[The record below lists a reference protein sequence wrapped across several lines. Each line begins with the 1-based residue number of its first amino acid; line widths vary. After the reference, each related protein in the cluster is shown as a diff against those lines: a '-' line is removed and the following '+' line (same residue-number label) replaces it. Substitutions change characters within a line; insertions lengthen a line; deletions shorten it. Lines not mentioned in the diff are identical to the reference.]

1 MYKFKYI
8 IVDID
13 GTIASHDKIRG
24 HHEYDKV
31 SLDKPIE
38 QTIEVIKLLYL
49 NPLYRIVYLTGR
61 PDKCKE
67 DTMQWLYNHI
77 YNGRNVELSLY
88 MRTTKDFRDDSII
101 KKELL
106 YEFMNDCE
114 ATKDDIYCVFDDR
127 IKVINMWLDE
137 GLFVFNM
144 NNGKG
149 EF

>member
-1 MYKFKYI
+1 MNFKYI

-13 GTIASHDKIRG
+13 GTIAIHNNIRG

-31 SLDKPIE
+31 LLDKPIE
-38 QTIEVIKLLYL
+38 QTIEIIKLLHI
-49 NPLYRIVYLTGR
+49 NPLNRIIYLTGR

-67 DTMQWLYNHI
+67 DTEQWLYTHI
-77 YNGRNVELSLY
+77 YNDYPSGLSLY
-88 MRTTKDFRDDSII
+88 MRTTGDFRDDSII

-106 YEFMNDCE
+106 YKVMNDYKM
-114 ATKDDIYCVFDDR
+114 TKDDIYCVFDDIIR
-127 IKVINMWLDE
+127 VINMWLDE
-137 GLFVFNM
+137 GLFVFNV